1 MRTLFVGKPL
11 PRDVAMLTRMGRR
24 GWGSYSADNLA
35 DARRLIERGGVDL
48 VLALQ
53 NLPDGSAY
61 DLISAVSQ
69 SRGSLFVELELSRE
83 NVWIPAVDHGERVFG
98 DRGIHP
104 QNLEAECEK
113 TLVRSART
121 NRLKTKIKV
130 QPRSPSSPTFG
141 YSRVPTLLVAKSSE
155 PVRPTAPKRSRLSAI
170 AQLQLRCAS
179 FGLLRAGK
187 GHNEAERIN
196 KAIAPAA
203 SGGKTGT
210 LRPVA
215 GMRSH
220 GRRG

>member
-35 DARRLIERGGVDL
+35 EARSLIKRGGVDL

-83 NVWIPAVDHGERVFG
+83 SVWIPAVDHGERVFG

-104 QNLEAECEK
+104 DNLETECEK
-113 TLVRSART
+113 TLVHCARA
-121 NRLKTKIKV
+121 NRLKTKTKL
-130 QPRSPSSPTFG
+130 QPRFPPSPTFG
-141 YSRVPTLLVAKSSE
+141 YPLVPTLLGTTLAESI
-155 PVRPTAPKRSRLSAI
+155 RPTSPTRSRISAI
-170 AQLQLRCAS
+170 AELQLRCAS
-179 FGLLRAGK
+179 FGLLRARK
-187 GHNEAERIN
+187 GQNEVERVN

-210 LRPVA
+210 LRSVA
-215 GMRSH
+215 GMPSH